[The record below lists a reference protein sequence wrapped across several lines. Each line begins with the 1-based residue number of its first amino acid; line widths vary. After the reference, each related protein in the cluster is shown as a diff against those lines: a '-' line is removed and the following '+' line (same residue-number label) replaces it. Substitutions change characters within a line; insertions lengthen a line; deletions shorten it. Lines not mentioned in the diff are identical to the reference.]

1 MVQTVKKAVFPVAG
15 LGTRFLPATKAMPK
29 EMLTVVDKP
38 IIQYAVEEAVK
49 AGIEEFIFVTG
60 RGKETI
66 ENHFDRSYELEQTL
80 LERDKKEL
88 YDIVTEIIPKSARIF
103 YTRQGEALGLGHAV
117 HCAKAIVG
125 NEPFAVLL
133 PDDIIYSEGKNAL
146 SEMIDLYEETQKSVT
161 LTMQV
166 PDEHRHRYGIVD
178 IDSQKGRAVS
188 AKGFVEKPKEN
199 APSNLACVGRYI
211 FTPEIMT
218 LLENTTAGAGGEIQL
233 TDAMDTLLGMQG
245 FNAWVLN
252 GRRFDCGD
260 KAGMQMAN
268 FFFAMQRPEIE
279 SELKRFIGELGY
291 SQQFTTNI
299 SSSSSDQ
306 FTQVVPT
313 VTTEEEGV
321 RN

>member
-1 MVQTVKKAVFPVAG
+1 MPPKVRKAVFPVAG

-60 RGKETI
+60 RGKEAI

-80 LERDKKEL
+80 LSRQKEEL
-88 YDIVTEIIPKSARIF
+88 YDIVTNIIPASARIF

-117 HCAKAIVG
+117 HCAKALIG

-133 PDDIIYSEGKNAL
+133 PDDIIYSEGDNPL
-146 SEMIDLYEETQKSVT
+146 EEMINLYQDTGQSIT

-166 PDEHRHRYGIVD
+166 PEEHCHRYGIVD
-178 IDSQKGRAVS
+178 IEAQHGRAIV
-188 AKGFVEKPKEN
+188 AKNFVEKPKEN

-211 FTPEIMT
+211 FTPEIMNV
-218 LLENTTAGAGGEIQL
+218 LDKQKPGAGGEIQL
-233 TDAMDTLLGMQG
+233 TDAMTTLLKQQG
-245 FNAWVLN
+245 FNAWVLD

-260 KAGMQMAN
+260 KAGMQKAN
-268 FFFAMQRPEIE
+268 FFFAMQRQEIKQ
-279 SELKRFIGELGY
+279 ELTEFIAELGY
-291 SQQFTTNI
+291 TKQLTKLDNAS
-299 SSSSSDQ
+299 
-306 FTQVVPT
+306 
-313 VTTEEEGV
+313 
-321 RN
+321 